1 MNTLIGI
8 FVNNILPVFL
18 VVGTG
23 ALLGVTIR
31 PDVKALSRTTFY
43 VLTPCVVFSGLI
55 RSRLTGAETQQ
66 VALFA
71 TLATLLTAALA
82 WLVATV
88 LGWRGTRR
96 RALTLPVLSVNAGNF
111 GLSVVLFAFGQEA
124 QARAMVYFAASAVIG
139 NSLGVALAA
148 GGRSWRQMFLNVA
161 KVPMIYATIIALALN
176 AIGNVQIPAVL
187 MKPIELLGG
196 AGVPML
202 LIVLGL
208 QLVKSAAALRLHVA
222 TISVATVL
230 RLLVAPVIA
239 IGVAWVT
246 GVRGVTRQACM
257 LEASMPAGVTSTILA
272 LEYNLDPEVV
282 AGTVFI
288 STLFSALTLSVLI
301 WALP

>member
-31 PDVKALSRTTFY
+31 PDVKAISRTVFY
-43 VLTPCVVFSGLI
+43 VLTPCVIFSGLI
-55 RSRLTGAETQQ
+55 RSRLTGTETQQ

-71 TLATLLTAALA
+71 ALATLLTAGLA
-82 WLVATV
+82 WLVAT
-88 LGWRGTRR
+88 LFGWHGTRR

-111 GLSVVLFAFGQEA
+111 GLSVVLLAYGQEA

-148 GGRSWRQMFLNVA
+148 GGGSWRQMLLNVA
-161 KVPMIYATIIALALN
+161 RVPMIYATIAALVLN
-176 AIGNVQIPAVL
+176 AIGTIEIPAVL

-196 AGVPML
+196 AAVPML
-202 LIVLGL
+202 LLVLGL
-208 QLVKSAAALRLHVA
+208 QLVKSSGRLRRHA
-222 TISVATVL
+222 GTITVATVL

-239 IGVAWVT
+239 IGVTWLT
-246 GVRGVTRQACM
+246 GVQGITRRACM

-272 LEYNLDPEVV
+272 LEYDLEPEVV
-282 AGTVFI
+282 TGTVFV
-288 STLFSALTLSVLI
+288 STLFSALTLSIVI
-301 WALP
+301 WAMP